1 MIQVWTI
8 NILVMRS
15 RMFTE
20 KSQNGQKHHRTK
32 APKDKN
38 QSEQNPQKRKYFNT
52 PTIKVYD
59 PMIT

>member
-1 MIQVWTI
+1 
-8 NILVMRS
+8 MRS
-15 RMFTE
+15 RGRTE

-38 QSEQNPQKRKYFNT
+38 QSGQNLQKRKYFNT

-59 PMIT
+59 QFSVHVIT